1 MNLDKL
7 PDFATVIA
15 WAQPFLIKLAIAAGI
30 VLLGMWI
37 AQRLAALVRRL
48 VLRARSD
55 QALAS
60 FVSKLA
66 HIAIMVFVIMAAL
79 GHLGIDTTAAAA
91 IVGGSAL
98 AIGLSLQAQ
107 LSSLAAGIMLIMFR
121 PFRIGDFIE
130 AGGMSGTVEDIH
142 MVKTVLRT
150 GNNQIVH
157 IPNAQIWNSPIVN
170 FSSEPTRRI
179 DLTVGV
185 SYDADLRQTRSVLE
199 SVLAAE
205 TRILEKPAPVI
216 AVAELADSAVL
227 FKVRPWVKTAD
238 YWAVLF
244 ALTEATKNALDDAD
258 IGIPYPQMD
267 VHLHSQSASSPAE
280 NT

>member
-1 MNLDKL
+1 MNLEKL
-7 PDFATVIA
+7 PDPTTILN
-15 WAQPFLIKLAIAAGI
+15 WAQPFLIKLAVAAAI
-30 VLLGMWI
+30 VLLGMWV
-37 AQRLAALVRRL
+37 AKRLANLVKHM

-60 FVSKLA
+60 FVAKLT
-66 HIAIMVFVIMAAL
+66 HILIMVFVVMAAL

-107 LSSLAAGIMLIMFR
+107 LSSLAAGIMLILFR

-157 IPNAQIWNSPIVN
+157 IPNAQIWNGPIVN

-199 SVLAAE
+199 TVLAGE
-205 TRILEKPAPVI
+205 QRILDNPAPVI

-244 ALTEATKNALDDAD
+244 ALTEATKNALDDAE

-267 VHLHSQSASSPAE
+267 VHLHQQSQQPAQQAD
-280 NT
+280 

>member
-7 PDFATVIA
+7 PDLTTILT
-15 WAQPFLIKLAIAAGI
+15 WAQPFLIQLAIAAGI
-30 VLLGMWI
+30 ILIGLWI
-37 AQRLAALVRRL
+37 AKRLANLVRGL

-60 FVSKLA
+60 FVSKLT
-66 HIAIMVFVIMAAL
+66 HIAVMVFVIMAAL
-79 GHLGIDTTAAAA
+79 GQLGIDTTAAAA

-130 AGGMSGTVEDIH
+130 AGSMSGTVEDIH

-157 IPNAQIWNSPIVN
+157 IPNAQIWNGPIIN
-170 FSSEPTRRI
+170 YSSEPTRRI
-179 DLTVGV
+179 DLKVGV
-185 SYDADLRQTRSVLE
+185 SYNADLRQTRSVLE
-199 SVLAAE
+199 SVLTAE
-205 TRILEKPAPVI
+205 GRILDNPVPVI
-216 AVAELADSAVL
+216 AVAELGDSAVL

-244 ALTEATKNALDDAD
+244 ALTEAIKNALDDAD

-267 VHLHSQSASSPAE
+267 VHLHGQTSES
-280 NT
+280 N